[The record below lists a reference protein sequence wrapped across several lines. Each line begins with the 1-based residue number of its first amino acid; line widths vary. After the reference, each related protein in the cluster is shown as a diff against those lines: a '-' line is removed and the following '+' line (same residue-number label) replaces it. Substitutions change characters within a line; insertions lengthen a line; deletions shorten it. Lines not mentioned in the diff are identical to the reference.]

1 MENPMS
7 VGTLPAAPAPPAA
20 KPKNITDA
28 AAQFEA
34 MLLQQMLRS
43 TRESMASESG
53 DSGGGTMRDY
63 AEQNLSQMLAQNGGL
78 GIGSMIA
85 RGLQQHQAATASG
98 AITARGAIR
107 VSGASKESVTMG
119 QNGN

>member
-1 MENPMS
+1 MNDTMS
-7 VGTLPAAPAPPAA
+7 VNALRAVPAPAEA
-20 KPKNITDA
+20 KPKNIKDA

-43 TRESMASESG
+43 TRESMGTDSG

-63 AEQNLSQMLAQNGGL
+63 ADQNLSQMLAQNGGL

-85 RGLQQHQAATASG
+85 RGLQEHQD
-98 AITARGAIR
+98 ARRTGGVI
-107 VSGASKESVTMG
+107 KESATMR